1 MTSRV
6 PSRIDRTTLD
16 RVLQRAA
23 ELQRGRDAGD
33 SLSEQETIALG
44 KEVGL
49 PAALVQQALLEEQVR
64 IDVEGDRHGLIDRW
78 VGPADFVAQRVVQGT
93 PEGIIAALSRWM
105 EQREAFVVQRSSSD
119 RATFEPMSGFARGM
133 RMMAAAFQGGN
144 RPYLDKVSVVKAVAT
159 PLDAGFCHVALAAST
174 RRSRTGHLQAA
185 AGVLALGAVSAGV
198 FTIVLPLWVGAVL
211 FGGSAAI
218 GATITGVYRSRT
230 QRVQLGL
237 ERALDELEQNP
248 MLPHGAAV
256 PPPTGRLARGI
267 GQVVK
272 EISVEVRKALHE

>member
-1 MTSRV
+1 MTSRL
-6 PSRIDRTTLD
+6 PSRIDRATLD

-33 SLSEQETIALG
+33 DLSEQETIALG

-64 IDVEGDRHGLIDRW
+64 IDVEGDRHGLADRW

-93 PEGIIAALSRWM
+93 PEGIIAALSRWL
-105 EQREAFVVQRSSSD
+105 EQREAFVVQRSLSD

-133 RMMAAAFQGGN
+133 RMMAAAFQGGA
-144 RPYLDKVSVVKAVAT
+144 RPFLDKVGVVKAVAT

-174 RRSRTGHLQAA
+174 RKSRTGHVQVA

-198 FTIVLPLWVGAVL
+198 LTIALPLWLGAVV

-218 GATITGVYRSRT
+218 SATITGVYRSRT

-237 ERALDELEQNP
+237 ERALDDLEQNP
-248 MLPHGAAV
+248 LLPRSDPSAQ
-256 PPPTGRLARGI
+256 PTGRLARGI

-272 EISVEVRKALHE
+272 DISVEVRKALHE